1 MRQNRLFARLL
12 PLALLAA
19 SPAAAQERPAA
30 PPPPVGQPKLIVAVS
45 VDQFSADL
53 FAEYRDKFTGGL
65 RRLIDGGA
73 LFPSGYQSHAATETC
88 PGHSTILTGSRPSR
102 TEIIANNWI
111 DLKAAREDKS
121 IYCAEDESV
130 AGSNSRDY
138 TASPVHLKVPT
149 LGDRLKAAGGGSR
162 VVAVAGKDRA
172 ALMMGGHDTD
182 VALWWGSDRFTTL
195 KGRTLPPAADRTN
208 EAIARRLAEAR
219 PALELP
225 PTCQGR
231 ARPVPIGAGKS
242 VGSGAFARAAGDV
255 RGFRASPEIDGATV
269 ALAALLARDMKLG
282 QGPGTDV
289 LAVGLSA
296 TDYVGHTFG
305 TQGAEMCLQM
315 LALDRSLHDLLT
327 GLDSLGVPYA
337 LVLTADHGGL
347 DLPER
352 ARNIAIAD
360 AARVSADLAANTV
373 GKAIQAELKL
383 PRQALWGDSSFGD
396 MWVDPGFT
404 PRQKTAVIAAARKR
418 YLASPQVEGV
428 FTAQEIAAT
437 PSPTSPPET
446 WTTLQRLRA
455 SYNPDHSGDLLV
467 VLKPRVTPIPDPA
480 GGYVATHGS
489 VWDYDRRVPILFWR
503 PGQMPFEQPMG
514 VETVDILP
522 TLAALIG
529 LPVPAA
535 EIDGHC
541 LDLDPG
547 GTSTCR

>member
-19 SPAAAQERPAA
+19 GPVAAQERPAA
-30 PPPPVGQPKLIVAVS
+30 PPPPVGQPRLIVAVS

-65 RRLIDGGA
+65 RRLIDSSA

-102 TEIIANNWI
+102 TGIVANNWI

-149 LGDRLKAAGGGSR
+149 LGDRLKTAGGGSR

-182 VALWWGSDRFTTL
+182 VALWWNNDRFATL
-195 KGRTLPPAADRTN
+195 KGRELPAAAQRTN
-208 EAIARRLAEAR
+208 AAIARRLAEAR

-225 PTCQGR
+225 PVCQAR

-242 VGSGAFARAAGDV
+242 VGSGAFARAAGDA

-282 QGPGTDV
+282 QGPGIDV

-296 TDYVGHTFG
+296 TDYVGHTYG
-305 TQGAEMCLQM
+305 TGGAEMCLQM

-352 ARNIAIAD
+352 ARAAAVPG
-360 AARVSADLAANTV
+360 AARSTADLSANAV

-383 PRQALWGDSSFGD
+383 PRQALWGDSAFGD

-404 PRQKTAVIAAARKR
+404 PRQKAAVIAAARKR
-418 YLASPQVEGV
+418 YLGSPQVEGV

-437 PSPTSPPET
+437 PSPTSPPES

-455 SYNPDHSGDLLV
+455 SYNPDRSGDLLV
-467 VLKPRVTPIPDPA
+467 VLKPRITPIPDPT

-535 EIDGHC
+535 EIDGRC

-547 GTSTCR
+547 AASTCR